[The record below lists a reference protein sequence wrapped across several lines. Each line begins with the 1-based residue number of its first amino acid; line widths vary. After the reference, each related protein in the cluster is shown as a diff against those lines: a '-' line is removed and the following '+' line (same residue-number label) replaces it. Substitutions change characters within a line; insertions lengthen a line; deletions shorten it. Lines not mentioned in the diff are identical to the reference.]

1 MGKGFNVTFDKK
13 GVAARVQ
20 KAADRATFIMANELL
35 KDANKYARMDTG
47 QMIKSSQIASQPEK
61 GVLVWDTPYAKR
73 VYYTGTPNTSENPN
87 ASKMWAHKAH
97 QENREKYQRM
107 AQKVIKEDV

>member
-1 MGKGFNVTFDKK
+1 MGKGFKVTFDKK
-13 GVAARVQ
+13 SVAARVQ

-35 KDANKYARMDTG
+35 KDANKYVRKDSG
-47 QMIKSSQIASQPEK
+47 KLEKSSILSSQPEK
-61 GVLVWDTPYAKR
+61 GVLIWDTPYAKR

-97 QENREKYQRM
+97 QENREKYQEM